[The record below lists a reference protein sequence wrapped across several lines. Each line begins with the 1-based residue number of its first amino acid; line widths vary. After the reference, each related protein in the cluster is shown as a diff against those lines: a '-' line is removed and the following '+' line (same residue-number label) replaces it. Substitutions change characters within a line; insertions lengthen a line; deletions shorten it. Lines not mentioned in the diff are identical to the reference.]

1 MENVTQKKSDNP
13 EYVEDLITEY
23 ADLQNR
29 IQNLEE
35 MVEDYSYTRYDKDFS
50 PVYLYSLERQLFFMY
65 KYLDSFETRVELEN
79 IDLEIIYGTLK
90 G

>member
-1 MENVTQKKSDNP
+1 
-13 EYVEDLITEY
+13 
-23 ADLQNR
+23 
-29 IQNLEE
+29 

-65 KYLDSFETRVELEN
+65 KYLDSFETRAKLEN